1 MGKRGFVNI
10 IVYLDDFLV
19 IGATRAEY
27 THAWKVLPQLLKDL
41 GFNSSQHK
49 LVPPTCTS
57 TFLGEEL
64 DTVPC
69 SMALPQE
76 NLTTAR
82 P

>member
-1 MGKRGFVNI
+1 MMGKRGFVNI

-19 IGATRAEY
+19 IGATQAEY

-41 GFNSSQHK
+41 GFTITQRK

-57 TFLGEEL
+57 TFLGVEL

-69 SMALPQE
+69 SMALP
-76 NLTTAR
+76 
-82 P
+82 